1 MSTDAPL
8 SPEARTL
15 FETVAE
21 LTATALERA
30 RLGQEISAARTAAEA
45 ERVRNMRIPMKPDAY
60 SKVKPDI
67 YSVFIP
73 DSVPI

>member
-1 MSTDAPL
+1 MPL
-8 SPEARTL
+8 SL
-15 FETVAE
+15 V
-21 LTATALERA
+21 
-30 RLGQEISAARTAAEA
+30 
-45 ERVRNMRIPMKPDAY
+45 RIPMKPDAY

>member
-1 MSTDAPL
+1 M
-8 SPEARTL
+8 
-15 FETVAE
+15 
-21 LTATALERA
+21 TATGSGREGFADMALLVRA
-30 RLGQEISAARTAAEA
+30 FQVSKMLAVAASLEL
-45 ERVRNMRIPMKPDAY
+45 RIPMKPDAY

>member
-1 MSTDAPL
+1 MERDRRTDPRAQ
-8 SPEARTL
+8 SQIY
-15 FETVAE
+15 
-21 LTATALERA
+21 AT
-30 RLGQEISAARTAAEA
+30 G
-45 ERVRNMRIPMKPDAY
+45 VRIPMKPDAY